1 MADKYE
7 IHAQYVPAILYSA
20 SFALIG
26 FYFLAQIPTDIWG
39 TILKFGVGGTTMTFA
54 LYQLAKHSG
63 RFLGVRLQELVFQD
77 GRDLPTTRF
86 LLDGDTVYTADRKA
100 EIIAKIKSDFGTDLS
115 GRTAD
120 TTNNRQRIHEIV
132 GQVRKK
138 FIKREMVLQRNIQY
152 GFWRNLAGGSAIAIA
167 VSITAVILS
176 ILTHMNVALTISL
189 VFLGAYILTAIVSF
203 FAMKL
208 CAKYYALALY
218 DELLGE
224 DS

>member
-7 IHAQYVPAILYSA
+7 VHAQYVPAIIYSA
-20 SFALIG
+20 SFALIA

-63 RFLGVRLQELVFQD
+63 RFLGVRLQELVFQE

-86 LLDGDTVYTADRKA
+86 LLDSDPNYTPDCKA
-100 EIIAKIKSDFGTDLS
+100 EIIAKIKDKFGADLT

-120 TTNNRQRIHEIV
+120 TSANRQRIHEII
-132 GQVRKK
+132 GQIRKK
-138 FIKREMVLQRNIQY
+138 YIKAEMVLRRNIQY
-152 GFWRNLAGGSAIAIA
+152 GFWRNLAGGSAIAVV
-167 VSITAVILS
+167 VSVAAIILS
-176 ILTHMNVALTISL
+176 LATQMSVALEISSI
-189 VFLGAYILTAIVSF
+189 FLGAYILVGVFSF

-218 DELLGE
+218 DELLS
-224 DS
+224 D